1 MQSKTFYSKAGL
13 FRACLRRYW
22 PLPLVVLAVLLFW
35 IVFPMASLLA
45 SVQHS
50 EHLANPALTNLVRDT
65 ALSNVTWMPLYTGL
79 FALGTAMVVFEHA
92 YSTRLTG
99 LFASLPARRDAVF
112 SGHWLAGLVMLLVP
126 GVLTAL
132 ALLAAEAVYGAADLM
147 SAASWLGVYA
157 LECVTFYGIAVFC
170 VMLTGHMLV
179 IPALYLLVNFAA
191 SALTILLSGLVESY
205 SYGVSHAIG
214 SFSWMHTFSPFV
226 RLVTTVSPQATNEGL
241 VTGLEGWGWAIAYCA
256 VGLALSALAL
266 LLYLRRHNERVQET
280 TAFGVLRP
288 ILKYIVTAF
297 FALGLPFLVLYFLG
311 GFSFYGDNVQ
321 GTRFFAAHL
330 ALTVL
335 GALIGY
341 FLSEMI
347 IHKSLRVF
355 SRGWL
360 RALLAGALCCG
371 VVCLFRF
378 DAFGIARHVPAA
390 DEVAQVDL
398 YVGSDTY
405 SLKTPEGVEAIETL
419 HREFIA
425 RQSETEQ
432 LLETANAATYFNLV
446 YVMRDGSTLH
456 RGYPVPG
463 GALLDLT
470 EETLNSPAVLAGV
483 KELNPPVPVD
493 AEHLDDAVVEIFYAD
508 GDGAGMPLTTA
519 DALSLYNE
527 GILPDIAEGHYG
539 KANLHY
545 DENAYRDTH
554 YNVFIYLSL
563 KNDHS
568 MGSNTLVYEL
578 TTETAHTNAWL
589 TARGVTLKTIAEQE
603 G

>member
-1 MQSKTFYSKAGL
+1 MQSKTSCSDFSL

-22 PLPLVVLAVLLFW
+22 PLPLVMLAVLLFS
-35 IVFPMASLLA
+35 VVAPTASLLS
-45 SVQHS
+45 SVQHT
-50 EHLANPALTNLVRDT
+50 EHLADPAMTNLARMEV
-65 ALSNVTWMPLYTGL
+65 LGGVTWTPLYTAL
-79 FALGTAMVVFEHA
+79 FALAAAMAVFEHA

-99 LFASLPARRDAVF
+99 LFASLPARRETIF
-112 SGHWLAGLVMLLVP
+112 SRHWLAGLVMLLVP

-132 ALLAAEAVYGAADLM
+132 ALPAAEAVYGAADLM
-147 SAASWLGVYA
+147 SAASWLGIYA
-157 LECVTFYGIAVFC
+157 LECVAFYGVAVFC
-170 VMLTGHMLV
+170 VMLTGHVLV
-179 IPALYLLVNFAA
+179 IPALYALVNFAA
-191 SALTILLSGLVESY
+191 SALNLLLGGLVQSY
-205 SYGVSHAIG
+205 SYGVRNAFG
-214 SFSWMHTFSPFV
+214 SFSWMHCFSP
-226 RLVTTVSPQATNEGL
+226 LVKLATTVSVTQTDEGL

-256 VGLALSALAL
+256 AGLALSVLAL
-266 LLYLRRHNERVQET
+266 LLFKKRHNERAQET

-288 ILKYIVTAF
+288 ILKYVVTAF
-297 FALGLPFLVLYFLG
+297 FALGAPFLVLYFVSD
-311 GFSFYGDNVQ
+311 FSFYGV
-321 GTRFFAAHL
+321 GTHGARFLAAHL

-371 VVCLFRF
+371 VVCLFRY
-378 DAFGIARHVPAA
+378 DAFGIARRVPAA
-390 DEVAQVDL
+390 DEVTQIELSVI
-398 YVGSDTY
+398 SDEYT
-405 SLKTPEGVEAIETL
+405 LTTPEGIQAVEAL
-419 HREFIA
+419 HREFIDRRA
-425 RQSETEQ
+425 ETER
-432 LLETANAATYFNLV
+432 LLESTDAVSYLSLTYVL
-446 YVMRDGSTLH
+446 RDGSVLQ

-463 GALLDLT
+463 GALRDLT
-470 EETLNSPAVLAGV
+470 EDTLNTPAVRSGV

-493 AEHLDDAVVEIFYAD
+493 AEHLDDAVVEIIYVND
-508 GDGAGMPLTTA
+508 EGQSMQLTTA

-539 KANLHY
+539 MADLHY
-545 DENAYRDTH
+545 GETAFRETH

>member
-1 MQSKTFYSKAGL
+1 MQSKTSCSDFSL

-22 PLPLVVLAVLLFW
+22 PLPLVMLAVLLFW
-35 IVFPMASLLA
+35 IVFPTASLLS
-45 SVQHS
+45 SVRHT
-50 EHLANPALTNLVRDT
+50 EHLVDPAMTNLARMEV
-65 ALSNVTWMPLYTGL
+65 LGGVTWMPLYTAL
-79 FALGTAMVVFEHA
+79 FALAAAMAVFEHA

-99 LFASLPARRDAVF
+99 LFASLPARRETIF
-112 SGHWLAGLVMLLVP
+112 FRHWLAGLVMLLVP

-147 SAASWLGVYA
+147 SAASWLGIYA
-157 LECVTFYGIAVFC
+157 LECVAFYGVAVFC

-205 SYGVSHAIG
+205 SYGVRNAIG

-288 ILKYIVTAF
+288 ILKYIVTAV

-360 RALLAGALCCG
+360 RALLVGALCCG

-378 DAFGIARHVPAA
+378 DAFGIARHVPAV

-425 RQSETEQ
+425 RQSETER
-432 LLETANAATYFNLV
+432 LLEQSDAVSYLSLTYVL
-446 YVMRDGSTLH
+446 RDGSVLQ

-463 GALLDLT
+463 GALRDLT
-470 EETLNSPAVLAGV
+470 EDTLNTPAVRSGV

-493 AEHLDDAVVEIFYAD
+493 AAHLSDAVVEIFYAND
-508 GDGAGMPLTTA
+508 EGQSLPLTTA
-519 DALSLYNE
+519 DALSLYSE

-568 MGSNTLVYEL
+568 MGSNTLMYEPS
-578 TTETAHTNAWL
+578 TETTHTNAWL
-589 TARGVTLKTIAEQE
+589 TAHGVTLKTIAEQE